1 MLGWGVGESAA
12 IRMRAGVGGE
22 SAAIRISAR
31 KSVAGGTCALKIR
44 MHSSPFSKND
54 YVAPGV
60 MAAFLN
66 HVNECHTLEIEEWK
80 TIQSQMPNVILQIP
94 PTSYQ

>member
-1 MLGWGVGESAA
+1 MRAGVGGERAA
-12 IRMRAGVGGE
+12 IRMRAG
-22 SAAIRISAR
+22 

-44 MHSSPFSKND
+44 MPSSSFSKND